1 MAVAAYADKERGLKS
16 GADDLGVIVTGKP
29 LVEVQKDGVQ
39 IGVVLPLK
47 DRGGE
52 TIGSFGLM
60 YTYHAGED
68 EKVYLVRSEK
78 IRDQIAKAVASR
90 GALFKRNPWGD
101 ALGVARVSHGPRQAL
116 TSIASLSIT
125 SIHFAISIA
134 SGASTRIATKRN
146 WRSMNIVEG
155 RTLGRH
161 NHVGQQRILWVHMGS
176 SLDSRDDRHAYIGYV
191 LQKLNAFVVNLA
203 PNAGIGDVAEG
214 WEIDFGNELP
224 ACSRQND
231 NLVLSVLGD
240 PVKGIDKLRMILCR
254 ESERPALAV
263 KLDN

>member
-1 MAVAAYADKERGLKS
+1 VVKSHPGMLDAIFHMTLPGEGDNMAVAAYADKERGLKS

-52 TIGSFGLM
+52 TIGAFGLM

-90 GALFKRNPWGD
+90 GALFQKEPVRGR
-101 ALGVARVSHGPRQAL
+101 AGCGSCQSRA
-116 TSIASLSIT
+116 
-125 SIHFAISIA
+125 A
-134 SGASTRIATKRN
+134 SGVDLDRFSLHQEHPLCHFDCEWASTRIATKRN

-155 RTLGRH
+155 HTLGRH
-161 NHVGQQRILWVHMGS
+161 NHVGQQRIL
-176 SLDSRDDRHAYIGYV
+176 
-191 LQKLNAFVVNLA
+191 
-203 PNAGIGDVAEG
+203 
-214 WEIDFGNELP
+214 
-224 ACSRQND
+224 
-231 NLVLSVLGD
+231 
-240 PVKGIDKLRMILCR
+240 
-254 ESERPALAV
+254 
-263 KLDN
+263 